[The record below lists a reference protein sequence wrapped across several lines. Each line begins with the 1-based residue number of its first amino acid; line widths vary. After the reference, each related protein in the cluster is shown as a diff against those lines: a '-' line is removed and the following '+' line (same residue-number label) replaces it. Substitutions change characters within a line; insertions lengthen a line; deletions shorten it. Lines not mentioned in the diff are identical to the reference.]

1 MLVEVLE
8 CGEPAL
14 TVVNHIRFS
23 PRHFEKSFHILYVIR
38 EQERLLDF

>member
-14 TVVNHIRFS
+14 TVANHIRFL
-23 PRHFEKSFHILYVIR
+23 PRHFEKSFHVLYVR